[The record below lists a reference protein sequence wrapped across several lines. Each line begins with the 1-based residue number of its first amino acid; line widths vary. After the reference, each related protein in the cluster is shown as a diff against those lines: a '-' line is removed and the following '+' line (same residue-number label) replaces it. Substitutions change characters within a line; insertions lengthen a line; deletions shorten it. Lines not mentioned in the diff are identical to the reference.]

1 MVIHWNSFDLRNIC
15 FECISDEFN
24 NWFEF
29 KYFLLINGFNLEV
42 VEIYFSSSINVPV
55 QPVKVIVT

>member
-15 FECISDEFN
+15 FECISDEF